1 MNLVIVES
9 PAKAKTINKYLGDDY
24 IVLASY
30 GHIRD
35 LPSKNG
41 SVDPEND
48 FKMEW
53 EVDSFSK
60 KYLKDIT
67 DAAKNSSKII
77 LATDPDREG
86 EAIAWHV
93 KEYLNE
99 KKLIKDKHVERVVFN
114 EITKKAV
121 INGIENPRQIEPLL
135 VDAYMARRALDYLV
149 GFNISPILWTKLP
162 GSKSAGRVQSVALKL
177 ITEREHEIE
186 LFNPQ
191 EFWTLSVKFTDNNK
205 NQLLSSI
212 TQLDGSKIEKFSF
225 KDKAEIDKAI
235 KDFKSKKF
243 IITDISSKVVN
254 RNPLGP
260 FTTSTL
266 QQVASG
272 KLGFG
277 ASRTMQIAQKLY
289 QGIEIE
295 GETIGLITY
304 MRTDGTNLSSDAI
317 DSFRSYIKNEFGKE
331 YLPETSINYTGKK
344 AKNAQ
349 EAHEAIRPT
358 DIMRTPDIIKKY
370 LSPDQNKLY
379 DLIWCRAL
387 SSQMET
393 AKFDRNTI
401 TISTED
407 NQTKCKASGSV
418 IKFDGFLKIL
428 KDNKKDED
436 EEILPKMTKG
446 PVNIEALLDEQHFT
460 QPPPRYS
467 EASLVKK
474 LEELGIGRPSTYASI
489 ISVISTRGYAEAINK
504 RFHPTDRGKL
514 ISAFLEKLFSKYVD
528 YNFTASLE
536 NQLDEITTGKE
547 GWLKVLEMFWK
558 DFNQNVSAVKEKRT
572 REVLDLLNES
582 LGSLIFE
589 RGKDGNVDRNC
600 KLCDT
605 GSLSLKNSFRGGAFI
620 GCSNYPDC
628 KFTRPLSKAKAAAQS
643 QLAEPKFIGKHDN
656 GNDMFLKNGR
666 FGPYIQYEK
675 NEEIAEKIIESKKK
689 KKKKKKNDKPDNN
702 FKNVSIPK
710 GVTLESVDL
719 DRAKFLCSL
728 PKILGINPE
737 NQKDI
742 ILNSGRFGPY
752 LKCENKSAR
761 IENVEEIFSIG
772 LNRAISLI
780 AEAKPGRMS
789 SSIIKDLGEHP
800 EDKKPV
806 RIMKGQYGPYI
817 KYKSLNATI
826 PEEKDPLEIN
836 MEEALILIEKRKEYD
851 KTKKIKNEEKNE
863 KINNIDYVFKYSFM
877 FIY

>member
-9 PAKAKTINKYLGDDY
+9 PAKAKTINKYLGKDY
-24 IVLASY
+24 KVLASY

-41 SVDPEND
+41 SVDPDDN
-48 FKMEW
+48 FKMIW
-53 EVDSFSK
+53 EVDSFSR
-60 KYLKDIT
+60 KYLKEIT
-67 DAAKNSSKII
+67 DAAKDSSKII

-99 KKLIKDKHVERVVFN
+99 KKLLKDKHIERVVFN

-121 INGIENPRQIEPLL
+121 THGIDNPRQIEPLL

-186 LFNPQ
+186 LFKPE
-191 EFWTLSVKFTDNNK
+191 EFWTLNIKFNDNNK
-205 NQLLSSI
+205 NSFTANISQLNN
-212 TQLDGSKIEKFSF
+212 KKVEKFSF
-225 KDKAEIDKAI
+225 KNKSDINKAI
-235 KDFKSKKF
+235 DDIKTKKF
-243 IITDISSKVVN
+243 SISDISTKVVS
-254 RNPLGP
+254 RNPSGP

-266 QQVASG
+266 QQISSG
-272 KLGFG
+272 RLGFG
-277 ASRTMQIAQKLY
+277 ASRTMQIAQRLY
-289 QGIEIE
+289 QGIEID

-304 MRTDGTNLSSDAI
+304 IRTDGANISKDAVPL
-317 DSFRSYIKNEFGKE
+317 FRDYIKKEYGDE
-331 YLPETSINYTGKK
+331 YLPKEPLNYSGKK

-358 DIMRTPDIIKKY
+358 DIIRSPDKIKKY
-370 LSPDQNKLY
+370 LSSDQNKLY
-379 DLIWCRAL
+379 DLIWSRAL
-387 SSQMET
+387 SSQMES

-401 TISTED
+401 TINSNDDGTI
-407 NQTKCKASGSV
+407 CKASGSV
-418 IKFDGFLKIL
+418 IKFDGFLKVF
-428 KDNKKDED
+428 KDQKKDD
-436 EEILPKMTKG
+436 SDKILPEVSKG
-446 PVNIEALLDEQHFT
+446 SVNIEELIDEQRFT

-489 ISVISTRGYAEAINK
+489 ISVISTRGYAETISK

-528 YNFTASLE
+528 YNFTAELE
-536 NQLDEITTGKE
+536 NQLDDITAGKE
-547 GWLKVLEMFWK
+547 GWIKVLEMFWK
-558 DFNQNVSAVKEKRT
+558 DFNKNVSDVKEKRT
-572 REVLDLLNES
+572 REVLDLLNDS

-589 RGKDGNVDRNC
+589 RDSDGNIDRKC
-600 KLCDT
+600 KLCEN

-628 KFTRPLSKAKAAAQS
+628 KFTRPLSKAKAAQQS
-643 QLAEPKFIGKHDN
+643 QLAEPKLIGKHDN
-656 GNDMFLKNGR
+656 GNDMYLKNGR
-666 FGPYIQYEK
+666 FGPYIQYEIIP
-675 NEEIAEKIIESKKK
+675 EVVSEVAEKKKTKKK
-689 KKKKKKNDKPDNN
+689 KVKKEISNLKNI
-702 FKNVSIPK
+702 SIPK
-710 GVTLESVDL
+710 GISIESVDMV
-719 DRAKFLCSL
+719 RAKFLCSL
-728 PKILGINPE
+728 PKSLGINPE
-737 NQKDI
+737 NQKEI
-742 ILNSGRFGPY
+742 FLNSGRFGPY

-772 LNRAISLI
+772 LNRAITLI

-789 SSIIKDLGEHP
+789 SSMIKDLGEHP

-826 PEEKDPLEIN
+826 PEEKDPVEIT
-836 MEEALILIEKRKEYD
+836 MDDALILIDKRKDYD
-851 KTKKIKNEEKNE
+851 KNKKKGKR
-863 KINNIDYVFKYSFM
+863 K
-877 FIY
+877 

>member
-9 PAKAKTINKYLGDDY
+9 PAKAKTINKYLGDNY

-41 SVDPEND
+41 SVDTENN

-60 KYLKDIT
+60 KYLKEIT
-67 DAAKNSSKII
+67 DAAKISSKII

-99 KKLIKDKHVERVVFN
+99 KKLIQDKQVERVVFN

-121 INGIENPRQIEPLL
+121 VYGIENPRQIEQLL

-186 LFNPQ
+186 LFNPE
-191 EFWTLSVKFTDNNK
+191 EFWTLSIKFNDQVKNS
-205 NQLLSSI
+205 LIASI
-212 TQLDGSKIEKFSF
+212 TQINNKKIEKFSF
-225 KDKAEIDKAI
+225 RNKDEINRAI
-235 KDFKSKKF
+235 NDVKSLKF
-243 IITDISSKVVN
+243 VISDISSKVVK
-254 RNPLGP
+254 RNPSAP

-266 QQVASG
+266 QQVSSG
-272 KLGFG
+272 RLGFG

-289 QGIEIE
+289 QGIEID

-304 MRTDGTNLSSDAI
+304 MRTDGTNLSNDAI
-317 DSFRSYIKNEFGKE
+317 DTFRKYIKSELGTE
-331 YLPETSINYTGKK
+331 YVPDKPASYSGKK

-358 DIMRTPDIIKKY
+358 DIIRSPETIKKY
-370 LSPDQNKLY
+370 LSPDQHKLY

-387 SSQMET
+387 SSQMEP
-393 AKFDRNTI
+393 AQFDRNTI
-401 TISTED
+401 SITSED
-407 NQTKCKASGSV
+407 NKTICKASGSV
-418 IKFDGFLKIL
+418 VKFDGFLKVM
-428 KDNKKDED
+428 KDNKKDSDED
-436 EEILPKMTKG
+436 ILPRMNKG

-489 ISVISTRGYAEAINK
+489 ISTIVNRGYAEAMNK

-514 ISAFLEKLFSKYVD
+514 ISAFLEKLFTKYVD
-528 YNFTASLE
+528 YNFTAELE
-536 NQLDEITTGKE
+536 NKLDDITTGKE
-547 GWLKVLEMFWK
+547 GWIKVLELFWK
-558 DFNQNVSAVKEKRT
+558 DFNNNISEVKEKKT
-572 REVLDLLNES
+572 REVLDLLNDS
-582 LGSLIFE
+582 LGALIFD
-589 RGKDGNVDRNC
+589 KDTDGNIIRKC
-600 KLCDT
+600 KLCET
-605 GSLSLKNSFRGGAFI
+605 GKLSLKNSFRGGAFI

-643 QLAEPKFIGKHDN
+643 QLAEPKYIGKHEN
-656 GNDMFLKNGR
+656 GNDMYLKNGR

-675 NEEIAEKIIESKKK
+675 IEETKLEEIPAEIKRETKKK
-689 KKKKKKNDKPDNN
+689 KIKKKTDKEDNN
-702 FKNVSIPK
+702 LKNVSIPK
-710 GVTLESVDL
+710 GIILESVDL

-728 PKILGINPE
+728 PKSLGINPE
-737 NQKDI
+737 NQKEI

-761 IENVEEIFSIG
+761 IENVDEIFSIG
-772 LNRAISLI
+772 LNRAITLI

-789 SSIIKDLGEHP
+789 ASIIKDLGEHP

-806 RIMKGQYGPYI
+806 RVMKGQYGPYI

-826 PEEKDPLEIN
+826 PEEKDPTELT
-836 MEEALILIEKRKEYD
+836 MDEALILIEKRKEYD
-851 KTKKIKNEEKNE
+851 KTKKYKKS
-863 KINNIDYVFKYSFM
+863 KKKKVKK
-877 FIY
+877 

>member
-9 PAKAKTINKYLGDDY
+9 PAKAKTINKYLGNDY
-24 IVLASY
+24 VVLASY

-41 SVDPEND
+41 SVDPDNN

-60 KYLKDIT
+60 KYLKEIT
-67 DAAKNSSKII
+67 DAAKDSSKII

-99 KKLIKDKHVERVVFN
+99 KKILRDKKIERVVFN

-121 INGIENPRQIEPLL
+121 THGIDNPRQIEPLL

-186 LFNPQ
+186 LFNPE
-191 EFWTLSVKFTDNNK
+191 EFWTLSIKFSDLDNK
-205 NQLLSSI
+205 KLTASI
-212 TQLDGSKIEKFSF
+212 FKLNDKKIEKFSF
-225 KDKAEIDKAI
+225 INKNEIDKAI
-235 KDFKSKKF
+235 NEVKLKKF
-243 IITDISSKVVN
+243 QISDISSKIVS
-254 RNPLGP
+254 RNPAGP

-266 QQVASG
+266 QQVSSG
-272 KLGFG
+272 KLSFG

-289 QGIEIE
+289 QGIEID

-304 MRTDGTNLSSDAI
+304 MRTDGTNLSTDAVS
-317 DSFRSYIKNEFGKE
+317 SFRDYIKKEFGE
-331 YLPETSINYTGKK
+331 DYLPESPLNYSGKK

-358 DIMRTPDIIKKY
+358 DIMRAPDTLKKY
-370 LSPDQNKLY
+370 LSPDQHKLY
-379 DLIWCRAL
+379 DLIWSRAL
-387 SSQMET
+387 SSQMES

-401 TISTED
+401 TITSED
-407 NQTKCKASGSV
+407 NGTICKASGSV
-418 IKFDGFLKIL
+418 IKFDGFLKVI
-428 KDNKKDED
+428 KDNKKDDD
-436 EEILPKMTKG
+436 ENILPEISKG
-446 PVNIEALLDEQHFT
+446 PVNIDSLLDEQHFT

-528 YNFTASLE
+528 YNFTAELE
-536 NQLDEITTGKE
+536 NQLDEITSGKE
-547 GWLKVLEMFWK
+547 GWIKVLEMFWK
-558 DFNQNVSAVKEKRT
+558 DFKQNVIEVKEKRT
-572 REVLDLLNES
+572 REVLDLLNDS

-589 RGKDGNVDRNC
+589 RDKEGNINRKC
-600 KLCDT
+600 QLCEN

-620 GCSNYPDC
+620 GCSNYPEC
-628 KFTRPLSKAKAAAQS
+628 KFTRPLSKTKAAQQS
-643 QLAEPKFIGKHDN
+643 QLAEPKLIGKHEN

-666 FGPYIQYEK
+666 FGPYIQYEIILEI
-675 NEEIAEKIIESKKK
+675 NEEPVKKK
-689 KKKKKKNDKPDNN
+689 KTKKKKNEKDNN
-702 FKNVSIPK
+702 NLKNISIPK
-710 GVTLESVDL
+710 GIELDTINLE
-719 DRAKFLCSL
+719 RAKFLCSL
-728 PKILGINPE
+728 PKSLGINPE
-737 NQKDI
+737 NQKEI
-742 ILNSGRFGPY
+742 LLNSGRFGPY
-752 LKCENKSAR
+752 LKCENKSAK

-772 LNRAISLI
+772 LNRAITLI
-780 AEAKPGRMS
+780 SEAKPGRIS
-789 SSIIKDLGEHP
+789 SSMIKDLGEHP
-800 EDKKPV
+800 EDKKPI

-826 PEEKDPLEIN
+826 PEEKDPSELT

-851 KTKKIKNEEKNE
+851 KSKKKK
-863 KINNIDYVFKYSFM
+863 KK
-877 FIY
+877 

>member
-9 PAKAKTINKYLGDDY
+9 PAKAKTINKYLGDNY
-24 IVLASY
+24 TVLASY

-41 SVDPEND
+41 SVDPDQN

-53 EVDSFSK
+53 EVDNFSK

-67 DAAKNSSKII
+67 DAAKESSKII

-99 KKLIKDKHVERVVFN
+99 KKLLKDKEVERVVFN

-121 INGIENPRQIEPLL
+121 TFGIENPRQIEPLL

-186 LFNPQ
+186 LFNPE
-191 EFWTLSVKFTDNNK
+191 EFWTLSLKFQDEKK
-205 NQLLSSI
+205 NSI
-212 TQLDGSKIEKFSF
+212 TASIYQLDGKKIEKFTF
-225 KDKAEIDKAI
+225 RKKEDIEKAI
-235 KDFKSKKF
+235 SGLKNKKF
-243 IITDISSKVVN
+243 NISDISSKIVN
-254 RNPLGP
+254 RNPSGP

-266 QQVASG
+266 QQVASSR
-272 KLGFG
+272 LGFG

-295 GETIGLITY
+295 GDTVGLITY
-304 MRTDGTNLSSDAI
+304 MRTDGTNLSADAI
-317 DSFRSYIKNEFGKE
+317 SDFRNFIKKSYGNE
-331 YLPETSINYTGKK
+331 YIPEKANNYSGKK

-358 DIMRTPDIIKKY
+358 DINRSPEAVKKY
-370 LSPDQNKLY
+370 LSTDQNKLY
-379 DLIWCRAL
+379 NLIWSRAL
-387 SSQMET
+387 SSQMVS

-401 TISTED
+401 TIETED
-407 NQTKCKASGSV
+407 KNTVCKTSGSV
-418 IKFDGFLKIL
+418 LKFDGFLKVY
-428 KDNKKDED
+428 KNPNSED
-436 EEILPKMTKG
+436 DDEILPEVKKG
-446 PVNIEALLDEQHFT
+446 PINIESFLDEQHFT

-489 ISVISTRGYAEAINK
+489 ISTISNRGYAEITNK
-504 RFHPTDRGKL
+504 RFFPTDRGKL

-528 YNFTASLE
+528 YNFTAGLE
-536 NQLDEITTGKE
+536 DQLDEITTGKE
-547 GWLKVLEMFWK
+547 SWINVLELFWK
-558 DFNQNVSAVKEKRT
+558 DFNNNVSEVKEKRT

-582 LGSLIFE
+582 LGTLIFD
-589 RGKDGNVDRNC
+589 KDDSGNVVRKC
-600 KLCDT
+600 QLCDT

-620 GCSNYPDC
+620 GCSNYPEC
-628 KFTRPLSKAKAAAQS
+628 KFTRPLSKAKAAAQA
-643 QLAEPKFIGKHDN
+643 QLAEPKFLGKHDN
-656 GNDMFLKNGR
+656 GNDIFLKNGR
-666 FGPYIQYEK
+666 FGPYLQYEK
-675 NEEIAEKIIESKKK
+675 LLESIEKENKKK
-689 KKKKKKNDKPDNN
+689 KKKTKKAKKDLNELL
-702 FKNVSIPK
+702 KNVSIPK
-710 GVTLESVDL
+710 GIEL
-719 DRAKFLCSL
+719 DSIDIDKARFLCSL
-728 PKILGINPE
+728 PKSLGINPD
-737 NQKDI
+737 NQKEI
-742 ILNSGRFGPY
+742 FLNTGRFGPY

-761 IENVEEIFSIG
+761 LENVEEIFSIG
-772 LNRAISLI
+772 LNRAITLI
-780 AEAKPGRMS
+780 ADAKPGRIS

-826 PEEKDPLEIN
+826 PEEKDPTELN
-836 MEEALILIEKRKEYD
+836 MEEALILIEKRREYD
-851 KTKKIKNEEKNE
+851 KNKKIKK
-863 KINNIDYVFKYSFM
+863 KKKK
-877 FIY
+877 

>member
-9 PAKAKTINKYLGDDY
+9 PAKAKTINKYLGDNY
-24 IVLASY
+24 KVLASY

-41 SVDPEND
+41 SVNPDQD

-60 KYLKDIT
+60 KYLKEIT
-67 DAAKNSSKII
+67 DAAKDSSKII

-99 KKLIKDKHVERVVFN
+99 KKLLKDKEIERVVFN

-121 INGIENPRQIEPLL
+121 IQGIENPRQIEPLL

-177 ITEREHEIE
+177 ITEREHAIE
-186 LFNPQ
+186 SFKPE
-191 EFWTLSVKFTDNNK
+191 EFWTLSIKFADTANQNFTASISQLDNN
-205 NQLLSSI
+205 
-212 TQLDGSKIEKFSF
+212 KIEKFSF
-225 KDKAEIDKAI
+225 RNKEEINKAI
-235 KDFKSKKF
+235 SSINKKKF
-243 IITDISSKVVN
+243 SIADISSKIVN
-254 RNPLGP
+254 RNPSGP

-266 QQVASG
+266 QQTASSR
-272 KLGFG
+272 LGFG

-289 QGIEIE
+289 QGIEME

-304 MRTDGTNLSSDAI
+304 MRTDGTNLSKDAVT
-317 DSFRSYIKNEFGKE
+317 SFRNYIQKEIGNE
-331 YLPETSINYTGKK
+331 YLPKDVLNYSGKK

-358 DIMRTPDIIKKY
+358 DIIRTPESVKKY
-370 LSPDQNKLY
+370 LSTDQNKLY
-379 DLIWCRAL
+379 DLIWSRAL
-387 SSQMET
+387 SSQMES

-401 TISTED
+401 TITSD
-407 NQTKCKASGSV
+407 NNDTICKASGSV
-418 IKFDGFLKIL
+418 LKFDGFLKIYNNQS
-428 KDNKKDED
+428 KDDDEN
-436 EEILPKMTKG
+436 ILPAVSKG
-446 PVNIEALLDEQHFT
+446 PINIEALIDEQHYT

-489 ISVISTRGYAEAINK
+489 ISTIANRGYAEILNK
-504 RFHPTDRGKL
+504 RFFPTDRGKL

-528 YNFTASLE
+528 YNFTAGLE
-536 NQLDEITTGKE
+536 DQLDEITTGKE
-547 GWLKVLEMFWK
+547 SWTKVLELFWK
-558 DFNQNVSAVKEKRT
+558 DFNNNVSEVKEKRT
-572 REVLDLLNES
+572 REVLDLLNDS
-582 LGSLIFE
+582 LGELIFD
-589 RGKDGNVDRNC
+589 KDNEGNVVRKC
-600 KLCDT
+600 QLCSSGT
-605 GSLSLKNSFRGGAFI
+605 LSLKNSFRGGAFI
-620 GCSNYPDC
+620 GCSNYPEC
-628 KFTRPLSKAKAAAQS
+628 KFTRPLSKAKAAAQA
-643 QLAEPKFIGKHDN
+643 QLAEPKFIGKHEN
-656 GNDMFLKNGR
+656 GNDIYLKNGR
-666 FGPYIQYEK
+666 FGPYLQYEK
-675 NEEIAEKIIESKKK
+675 IPSDIEVEKISKKK
-689 KKKKKKNDKPDNN
+689 KKTKKLKSDVNELL
-702 FKNVSIPK
+702 KNVSIPK
-710 GVTLESVDL
+710 GLELESINL
-719 DRAKFLCSL
+719 EKAQFLCSL
-728 PKILGINPE
+728 PKSLGINPD

-742 ILNSGRFGPY
+742 TLNVGRFGPY

-772 LNRAISLI
+772 LNRAITLI

-789 SSIIKDLGEHP
+789 SSMIKDLGEHP

-806 RIMKGQYGPYI
+806 RVMKGQYGPYI

-826 PEEKDPLEIN
+826 PEEKDPTELT

-851 KTKKIKNEEKNE
+851 KSKKSKGK
-863 KINNIDYVFKYSFM
+863 KKK
-877 FIY
+877 

>member
-9 PAKAKTINKYLGDDY
+9 PAKAKTINKYLGDNY
-24 IVLASY
+24 TVLASY

-41 SVDPEND
+41 SVDPEQN

-60 KYLKDIT
+60 KYLKEIT
-67 DAAKNSSKII
+67 DAAKISSKII

-99 KKLIKDKHVERVVFN
+99 KKLLKDKQVERVVFN

-121 INGIENPRQIEPLL
+121 THGIENPRQIEQLL

-177 ITEREHEIE
+177 ITEREHQIE
-186 LFNPQ
+186 SFDPE
-191 EFWTLSVKFTDNNK
+191 EFWTLSINFQDNKK
-205 NQLLSSI
+205 NLITSSI
-212 TQLDGSKIEKFSF
+212 FQLNGKKIEKFSF
-225 KDKAEIDKAI
+225 TKKNAIDKAMANI
-235 KDFKSKKF
+235 KEKKF
-243 IITDISSKVVN
+243 VISDISSKIVR
-254 RNPLGP
+254 RNPSGP

-266 QQVASG
+266 QQVASSR
-272 KLGFG
+272 LGFG
-277 ASRTMQIAQKLY
+277 ASRTMQIAQRLY

-304 MRTDGTNLSSDAI
+304 MRTDGTNLSVDAI
-317 DSFRSYIKNEFGKE
+317 SEFRDFIKNEYGKE
-331 YLPETSINYTGKK
+331 YLPENPLNYSGKK

-358 DIMRTPDIIKKY
+358 EISRSPDSVKKY
-370 LSPDQNKLY
+370 LSIDQQKLY
-379 DLIWCRAL
+379 NLIWSRAL

-401 TISTED
+401 TITSHD
-407 NQTKCKASGSV
+407 NNTTCKTSGSV
-418 IKFDGFLKIL
+418 LKFDGFLKVFPNPNN
-428 KDNKKDED
+428 DN
-436 EEILPKMTKG
+436 EETILPEMSKG
-446 PVNIEALLDEQHFT
+446 PINIETLIDEQHFT

-489 ISVISTRGYAEAINK
+489 ISTIANRGYAEILNK
-504 RFHPTDRGKL
+504 RFFPTDRGKL

-536 NQLDEITTGKE
+536 DQLDEITSGKE
-547 GWLKVLEMFWK
+547 SWINVLEIFWK
-558 DFNQNVSAVKEKRT
+558 DFNTNVSKVKEKRT
-572 REVLDLLNES
+572 REVLDLLNDS
-582 LGSLIFE
+582 LGTLIFDKDTD
-589 RGKDGNVDRNC
+589 GKVVRKC
-600 KLCDT
+600 QLCET

-620 GCSNYPDC
+620 GCSNYPEC

-643 QLAEPKFIGKHDN
+643 QLAEPKYIGKHAN
-656 GNDMFLKNGR
+656 GNDIYLKNGR
-666 FGPYIQYEK
+666 FGPYLQYEK
-675 NEEIAEKIIESKKK
+675 ILEEVSTDKIKKK
-689 KKKKKKNDKPDNN
+689 KKKTKKTKSDVNELLKNI
-702 FKNVSIPK
+702 SIPK
-710 GVTLESVDL
+710 GLELKSIDIEK
-719 DRAKFLCSL
+719 AQFLCSL
-728 PKILGINPE
+728 PKSLGINPE
-737 NQKDI
+737 NQKEI
-742 ILNSGRFGPY
+742 ILNTGRFGPY

-761 IENVEEIFSIG
+761 IENLEEIFSIG
-772 LNRAISLI
+772 LNRAITLI

-800 EDKKPV
+800 EDKKLV
-806 RIMKGQYGPYI
+806 RVMKGQYGPYI

-826 PEEKDPLEIN
+826 PEEKDPSELT

-851 KTKKIKNEEKNE
+851 KTKKSKK
-863 KINNIDYVFKYSFM
+863 KKKGK
-877 FIY
+877 

>member
-9 PAKAKTINKYLGDDY
+9 PAKAKTINKYLGKDY
-24 IVLASY
+24 KVLASY

-41 SVDPEND
+41 SVDPDDN
-48 FKMEW
+48 FKMLW
-53 EVDSFSK
+53 EVDSFSR
-60 KYLKDIT
+60 KYLKEIT
-67 DAAKNSSKII
+67 DAAKDSSKII

-99 KKLIKDKHVERVVFN
+99 KKLLKDKHIERVVFN

-121 INGIENPRQIEPLL
+121 THGIDNPRQIEPLL

-186 LFNPQ
+186 LFKPE
-191 EFWTLSVKFTDNNK
+191 EFWTLNIKFNDNNK
-205 NQLLSSI
+205 NSFTANISQLNN
-212 TQLDGSKIEKFSF
+212 KKVEKFSF
-225 KDKAEIDKAI
+225 KNKSDINKAI
-235 KDFKSKKF
+235 DDIKTKKF
-243 IITDISSKVVN
+243 SISDISTKVVS
-254 RNPLGP
+254 RNPSGP

-266 QQVASG
+266 QQISSG
-272 KLGFG
+272 RLGFG
-277 ASRTMQIAQKLY
+277 ASRTMQIAQRLY
-289 QGIEIE
+289 QGIEID

-304 MRTDGTNLSSDAI
+304 IRTDGANISKDAVPL
-317 DSFRSYIKNEFGKE
+317 FRDYIKKEYGDE
-331 YLPETSINYTGKK
+331 YLPKEPLNYSGKK

-358 DIMRTPDIIKKY
+358 DIIRSPDKIKKY
-370 LSPDQNKLY
+370 LSSDQNKLY
-379 DLIWCRAL
+379 DLIWSRAL
-387 SSQMET
+387 SSQMES

-401 TISTED
+401 TINSNDDGTI
-407 NQTKCKASGSV
+407 CKASGSV
-418 IKFDGFLKIL
+418 IKFDGFLKVF
-428 KDNKKDED
+428 KDQKKDD
-436 EEILPKMTKG
+436 SDKILPEVSKG
-446 PVNIEALLDEQHFT
+446 SVNIEELIDEQHFT

-489 ISVISTRGYAEAINK
+489 ISVISTRGYAETISK

-528 YNFTASLE
+528 YNFTAGLE
-536 NQLDEITTGKE
+536 NQLDDITAGKE
-547 GWLKVLEMFWK
+547 GWIKVLEMFWK
-558 DFNQNVSAVKEKRT
+558 DFNKNVSDVKEKRT
-572 REVLDLLNES
+572 REVLDLLNDS

-589 RGKDGNVDRNC
+589 RDSDGNIDRKC
-600 KLCDT
+600 KLCEN

-628 KFTRPLSKAKAAAQS
+628 KFTRPLSKAKAAQQS
-643 QLAEPKFIGKHDN
+643 QLAEPKLIGKHDN
-656 GNDMFLKNGR
+656 GNDMYLKNGR
-666 FGPYIQYEK
+666 FGPYIQYEIIP
-675 NEEIAEKIIESKKK
+675 EVVSEVAEKKKTKKK
-689 KKKKKKNDKPDNN
+689 KVKKEISNLKNI
-702 FKNVSIPK
+702 SIPK
-710 GVTLESVDL
+710 GISIESVDMV
-719 DRAKFLCSL
+719 RAKFLCSL
-728 PKILGINPE
+728 PKSLGINPE
-737 NQKDI
+737 NQKEI
-742 ILNSGRFGPY
+742 FLNSGRFGPY

-772 LNRAISLI
+772 LNRAITLI

-789 SSIIKDLGEHP
+789 SSMIKDLGEHP

-826 PEEKDPLEIN
+826 PEEKDPNEIT
-836 MEEALILIEKRKEYD
+836 MDDALILIEKRREYD
-851 KTKKIKNEEKNE
+851 KNKKKGK
-863 KINNIDYVFKYSFM
+863 K
-877 FIY
+877 

>member
-9 PAKAKTINKYLGDDY
+9 PAKAKTINKYLGDNY
-24 IVLASY
+24 KVLASY

-41 SVDPEND
+41 SVDPDQD

-53 EVDSFSK
+53 EIDSFSK
-60 KYLKDIT
+60 KYLKEIT
-67 DAAKNSSKII
+67 DAAKDSSKII

-99 KKLIKDKHVERVVFN
+99 KKLLKDKEIERVVFN

-121 INGIENPRQIEPLL
+121 IHGIENPRQIEPLL

-186 LFNPQ
+186 SFKPE
-191 EFWTLSVKFTDNNK
+191 EFWTLSVNFKDEKNQNILASISQLDNN
-205 NQLLSSI
+205 
-212 TQLDGSKIEKFSF
+212 KIEKFSF
-225 KDKAEIDKAI
+225 RNKNEINKAI
-235 KDFKSKKF
+235 SSINLKKF
-243 IITDISSKVVN
+243 RITDISSKVIN
-254 RNPLGP
+254 RNPSGP

-266 QQVASG
+266 QQTASSR
-272 KLGFG
+272 LGFG

-289 QGIEIE
+289 QGVEIE

-304 MRTDGTNLSSDAI
+304 MRTDGTNLSKDAVE
-317 DSFRSYIKNEFGKE
+317 SFRDYIKKEIGNE
-331 YLPETSINYTGKK
+331 YLPENILNYSGKK

-358 DIMRTPDIIKKY
+358 DIIRTPLSVKKY
-370 LSPDQNKLY
+370 LSTDQNKLY
-379 DLIWCRAL
+379 NLVWSRAL
-387 SSQMET
+387 SSQMQS

-401 TISTED
+401 TITSD
-407 NQTKCKASGSV
+407 NNDTVCKASGSV
-418 IKFDGFLKIL
+418 LKFDGFLKIYNNQG
-428 KDNKKDED
+428 KDDDEN
-436 EEILPKMTKG
+436 ILPSVSKG
-446 PVNIEALLDEQHFT
+446 LINIESLIDEQHFT

-489 ISVISTRGYAEAINK
+489 ISTIANRGYAEILNK
-504 RFHPTDRGKL
+504 RFFPTDRGKL

-528 YNFTASLE
+528 YNFTAGLE
-536 NQLDEITTGKE
+536 DQLDEITTGKE
-547 GWLKVLEMFWK
+547 SWIKVLELFWK
-558 DFNQNVSAVKEKRT
+558 DFNNNVAEVKEKRT
-572 REVLDLLNES
+572 REVLDLLNDS
-582 LGSLIFE
+582 LGDLVFD
-589 RGKDGNVDRNC
+589 KDNDGNIVRKC
-600 KLCDT
+600 QLCNSGT
-605 GSLSLKNSFRGGAFI
+605 LSLKNSFRGGAFI
-620 GCSNYPDC
+620 GCSNYPEC
-628 KFTRPLSKAKAAAQS
+628 KFTRPLSKAKAAAQA
-643 QLAEPKFIGKHDN
+643 QLAEPRFIGKHQN
-656 GNDMFLKNGR
+656 GNDIYLKNGR
-666 FGPYIQYEK
+666 FGPYLQYEK
-675 NEEIAEKIIESKKK
+675 IPEDIEIEKTPKKK
-689 KKKKKKNDKPDNN
+689 KKTKKLKPDVNELL
-702 FKNVSIPK
+702 KNVSIPK
-710 GVTLESVDL
+710 GLELDSIDL
-719 DRAKFLCSL
+719 EKAQFLCSL
-728 PKILGINPE
+728 PKSLGINPD
-737 NQKDI
+737 NQKEI
-742 ILNSGRFGPY
+742 TLNTGRFGPY

-761 IENVEEIFSIG
+761 IENIEEIFSIG
-772 LNRAISLI
+772 LNRAITLI

-789 SSIIKDLGEHP
+789 SSMIKDLGEHP

-826 PEEKDPLEIN
+826 PEEKDPTELT

-851 KTKKIKNEEKNE
+851 KTKKKK
-863 KINNIDYVFKYSFM
+863 KKK
-877 FIY
+877 